1 MITRNTMS
9 GVVCLALFG
18 LLAGPALAGSH
29 LWRINEVFSNGDGS
43 VQFIELKECCGANNE
58 NALIN
63 KWILSA
69 TTGSQFFFP
78 ANLGGGTA
86 NKHLLLATQSFADL
100 PGAPTPNYI
109 IDPDFLD
116 LNADTLTYWNYPAA
130 TFPYSA
136 GALPTDGSNSL
147 VCLANNSSGCTMF
160 ETQVN
165 SPTNFAGE
173 TGSIDASLPCS
184 ADITGDGNV
193 GPADL
198 ANLLGS
204 WGPCGKDC
212 SSDLSGDS
220 IVGPMD
226 LAMLLGAWGPCP

>member
-1 MITRNTMS
+1 MITRNTLS
-9 GVVCLALFG
+9 GMVCLAFFG
-18 LLAGPALAGSH
+18 SLAGPALAGSH
-29 LWRINEVFSNGDGS
+29 LWRIHEVFSNGDGS
-43 VQFIELKECCGANNE
+43 VQFIEMEECCGANNE
-58 NALIN
+58 IFIN
-63 KWILSA
+63 GRWILSA
-69 TTGSQFFFP
+69 ATGSQLIFP
-78 ANLGGGTA
+78 ENLSGDTA
-86 NKHLLLATQSFADL
+86 NQHLLLATQSFADL
-100 PGAPTPNYI
+100 PGAPTPDYI

-116 LNADTLTYWNYPAA
+116 LNADTLTYWNYTAA

-147 VCLANNSSGCTMF
+147 VCLANDFEGCTMF

-173 TGSIDASLPCS
+173 TGTIDASLPCP

-204 WGPCGKDC
+204 WGPCGKEC
-212 SSDLSGDS
+212 PADLTGDG
-220 IVGPMD
+220 IVGPTD
-226 LAMLLGAWGPCP
+226 LATLLGSWGPCL